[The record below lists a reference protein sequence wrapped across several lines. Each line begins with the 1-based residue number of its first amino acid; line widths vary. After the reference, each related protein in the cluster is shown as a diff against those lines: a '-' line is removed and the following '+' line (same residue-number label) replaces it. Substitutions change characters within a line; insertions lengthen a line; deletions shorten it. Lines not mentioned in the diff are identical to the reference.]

1 MSMIRMI
8 VETCII
14 DNLPID
20 QSPAYQFI
28 LHTYG
33 KLEAA
38 KLIREEVYPPVA
50 IKQSG

>member
-1 MSMIRMI
+1 MIHMF

-28 LHTYG
+28 KETYG

-38 KLIREEVYPPVA
+38 KLIREEVYPPVD
-50 IKQSG
+50 IKQPG